1 MLETRLFI
9 YVRIGAVGFTIN
21 EILIWQVV
29 LNFECVL
36 QIASAPLPLTLVLEW
51 QRKVVVIFLAAFQII
66 LLSLTD
72 EWVLSILLL
81 DLRTHWLPYRTV
93 IFWQCTL
100 RFVWWLLCWIF
111 VEVRLV
117 TQRRVID
124 SFSHFGHEIR
134 LLCVQIAN
142 SSLIFCGYLMRK
154 WVVANQWL
162 INSWVL
168 SRTLLALICQWNCLL
183 LTVFRLSVLRVPE
196 KRWIWKVLPSN
207 TYLVDTDAET

>member
-36 QIASAPLPLTLVLEW
+36 QIASTPLPLTLVLEW

-66 LLSLTD
+66 LLSMTD

-117 TQRRVID
+117 TQRRVIG
-124 SFSHFGHEIR
+124 SFSHFGHEIW
-134 LLCVQIAN
+134 LLWVQIAN

-183 LTVFRLSVLRVPE
+183 LTVFRLCVLRVPE
-196 KRWIWKVLPSN
+196 KRWIWKVLPYN